1 MRLRTL
7 ILAALFPFV
16 AQAGTTTEVLVLTTA
31 TALPQASLYRRGLLI
46 ENRGPNSIWCAFS
59 AATAIVDKAHE
70 VVSGDRFA
78 LNAPDKMWC
87 VAETANQV
95 TGAATVVSEVD

>member
-16 AQAGTTTEVLVLTTA
+16 AVAGTSEVLVLTTV

-46 ENRGPNSIWCAFS
+46 ENRGPNPIWCALSS
-59 AATAIVDKAHE
+59 AATVVNKAHKIAAGE
-70 VVSGDRFA
+70 RFA
-78 LNAPDKMWC
+78 FNAPDKWWC
-87 VAETANQV
+87 IAETASQV

>member
-1 MRLRTL
+1 MRLRNFL
-7 ILAALFPFV
+7 LAALFPFV

-46 ENRGPNSIWCAFS
+46 ENRGPNAIWCALSS
-59 AATAIVDKAHE
+59 AAA
-70 VVSGDRFA
+70 VVNKSHKIATGERFPF
-78 LNAPDKMWC
+78 NAPDKWWC
-87 VAETANQV
+87 VAETASQV